1 MDRAQLDQFDR
12 STFASSAGAVASQIA
27 AATTLSGASA
37 HAGGLWALKA
47 RYIATQKV
55 IPKKLAAAKE
65 AEVRAAQLADTLN
78 EATDRC
84 NALQAREAL
93 LAALLDQARRL
104 DGCVSGDASPKP
116 PASPKASPPK
126 A

>member
-1 MDRAQLDQFDR
+1 MLRINNLLDACF
-12 STFASSAGAVASQIA
+12 V
-27 AATTLSGASA
+27 
-37 HAGGLWALKA
+37 
-47 RYIATQKV
+47 V
-55 IPKKLAAAKE
+55 
-65 AEVRAAQLADTLN
+65 VADTLN

-93 LAALLDQARRL
+93 LAALLDQAQRL
-104 DGCVSGDASPKP
+104 DGGSAGDASPKP